1 MSFLVDKRFFFW
13 ASCSNHC
20 LVALDLRAGVEQ
32 PFGYI
37 IIQNSQPVQS
47 MGRSMDCTLEDSMVN
62 GLFFCPTLTGHR
74 GGHTPFV
81 QAGAVTSNTSAE
93 GVKPDEGF
101 SWEGHS
107 GGWVLV
113 SGMKV
118 RSLVGLSAHS
128 EFHWWSAHCA
138 ACMLLLSDELM
149 RCCAAGTNGWLDLRR
164 CAFALDGQVS
174 AEWSRCPDSMAR
186 RTIDSVAPLWQN
198 SVGWMPARIGR
209 LSAGVG
215 RKHPVTE

>member
-118 RSLVGLSAHS
+118 RSLVPLVI
-128 EFHWWSAHCA
+128 
-138 ACMLLLSDELM
+138 
-149 RCCAAGTNGWLDLRR
+149 RPLRR
-164 CAFALDGQVS
+164 TYDVVVRWTDEMLCGGYTWMTWFEALCVCTRWTSECWVEQM
-174 AEWSRCPDSMAR
+174 SRLHGTAHYR
-186 RTIDSVAPLWQN
+186 
-198 SVGWMPARIGR
+198 
-209 LSAGVG
+209 
-215 RKHPVTE
+215 